1 MEIPTLNGVAK
12 LKIPSGIQS
21 GLILRMKG
29 KGFSRIRESRKG
41 DQLVKIQV
49 ETPKKL
55 SSNVKK
61 IMKELSNVDGKVQD
75 QFQKMKF

>member
-1 MEIPTLNGVAK
+1 
-12 LKIPSGIQS
+12 
-21 GLILRMKG
+21 MKG
-29 KGFSRIRESRKG
+29 KGFPRIQRSSKG

-55 SSNVKK
+55 SSSVKK